1 MFVCAH
7 VYVLLMD
14 KKVQRGH
21 VLRTRVMAKHLIF
34 NYFGLMKA
42 NKKGNFLEYENK
54 PHARLV
60 KITKIEQFPRYHGTT

>member
-1 MFVCAH
+1 M
-7 VYVLLMD
+7 YVLLMD
-14 KKVQRGH
+14 KKIQCGH
-21 VLRTRVMAKHLIF
+21 FSRTPVMAKHLIF

-54 PHARLV
+54 PRARLV